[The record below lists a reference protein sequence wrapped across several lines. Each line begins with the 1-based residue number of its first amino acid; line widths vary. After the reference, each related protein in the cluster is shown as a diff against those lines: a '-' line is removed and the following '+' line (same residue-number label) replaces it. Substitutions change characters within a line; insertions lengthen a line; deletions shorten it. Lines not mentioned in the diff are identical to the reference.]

1 MITMM
6 NGEMSADGMI
16 SISFIVNGENRN
28 VKVERCS
35 ILLDAIRDD
44 LLLTGAKKGCGEG
57 VCGACTVIVDGK
69 SVCSC
74 LMFTAEAQGTQIE
87 TIEGLSDSEENADP
101 LQRAFMK
108 NDAFQCGY
116 CTAGQIMEAK
126 YFLSS
131 LNRESK
137 VSEAEIK
144 EALEGNLCRCG
155 AYNNIVR
162 AVRQVAE
169 TIVR

>member
-1 MITMM
+1 MIGTI
-6 NGEMSADGMI
+6 NDDGMI
-16 SISFIVNGENRN
+16 SVSFTVNGENRS
-28 VKVERCS
+28 VKVERSS

-57 VCGACTVIVDGK
+57 VCGACTVIVNGK

-74 LMFTAEAQGTQIE
+74 LMFTAEAQGTQIK

-101 LQRAFMK
+101 LQSAFME

-126 YFLSS
+126 YFLAS
-131 LNRESK
+131 LKHGSK
-137 VSEAEIK
+137 VSDAEIK

-162 AVRQVAE
+162 AIRQVAE